1 MEMKTKTKAKTKIK
15 TQMENK
21 MKTKAKA
28 KAKPKWK
35 TKTQMKSKIKTKTK
49 MRIKMNFR
57 FCFHFCFWFCFGFL
71 NFFCVFLTPPR
82 LEVPYMVNY
91 LLIGIEVP
99 QRFVNSTWP
108 RGAIDCQLPFTWLK
122 SATAFLFAN
131 SACGLAVP

>member
-15 TQMENK
+15 TKMENK

-35 TKTQMKSKIKTKTK
+35 TKTQMKSKIKTKSK

-57 FCFHFCFWFCFGFL
+57 FWFCFDFL
-71 NFFCVFLTPPR
+71 KFFCVFLTPPG
-82 LEVPYMVNY
+82 LEVPWMVNC
-91 LLIGIEVP
+91 LLIGVEVP

>member
-1 MEMKTKTKAKTKIK
+1 
-15 TQMENK
+15 
-21 MKTKAKA
+21 
-28 KAKPKWK
+28 
-35 TKTQMKSKIKTKTK
+35 

-57 FCFHFCFWFCFGFL
+57 FWFCFDFL
-71 NFFCVFLTPPR
+71 KFFCVFLTPPG
-82 LEVPYMVNY
+82 LEVPWMVNC
-91 LLIGIEVP
+91 LLIGVEVP